1 MKIPIRHSFI
11 GLILMME
18 ACLLIKGEECWIPM
32 ICDDQPTW
40 RELTEGQCTKE
51 EEKALEALTERLD
64 GMKSELNQLEKVLEE
79 AETNSVQPSVVGV
92 KETTTPQGNKV
103 KKTTRSSTVPA
114 TSPWSTKEAFLS
126 TVLPQTTKVEQSTVT
141 VRTCPAPEA
150 LDNGIVDLTTAPD
163 LEFGQTIE
171 YSCNAGYVLQGSIMG
186 KCGENGTWGEVPT
199 CVVDLTCDFE
209 SSTNPTCGYMRVNG
223 TFERTKDIT
232 GYVLAGN
239 GSITSLPKAL
249 AGNEELCMSVDI
261 KGTSDG
267 ELVAKVH
274 NGTVTKAIW
283 PFSASTTWKTKKFVL
298 KKANSTD
305 TEVQLVLDASGNVK
319 LDNITTSNS
328 SECYGLATPC
338 AKRNLEKGT
347 ISPEQELYS
356 QDQEV
361 SYSCNYGYTL
371 AGGQTGTCKADGSW
385 STTPVCTPIQC
396 AKQNLEKGTISPEHE
411 LYSQDQEVSY
421 SCNYGYTL
429 EGKQTGTCKA
439 DGSWSTTPVCTP
451 IQCAKQNLEKGTI
464 SPEHELY
471 SQDQEVSYSCNY
483 GYTLEGKQT
492 GTCKA
497 DGSWSTTPVCTPIQC
512 AKRNLDKGTITPEH
526 ELYSQGQE
534 VSYSCSSGYI
544 LAGGQTGTCKADGSW
559 STTPVCTKCGV
570 VYNSRCFRA
579 IVYDTWNVSLSVA
592 ESICEKKLANI
603 YDVTHYNR
611 VVDYLRPMI
620 PDGWDYI
627 NVRTGMTYKGG
638 QLYST
643 TGQAMSLPTEVWHNG
658 RPYSDAS
665 YTTVVVDVNRNPDD
679 RGIFNVPPSSI
690 YHGAICE
697 IEL

>member
-64 GMKSELNQLEKVLEE
+64 GMKSELNQLEKVMEE
-79 AETNSVQPSVVGV
+79 AETNFVVDV

-103 KKTTRSSTVPA
+103 KKTSSALTSIVPA

-126 TVLPQTTKVEQSTVT
+126 TFRPQTTKVEQSTVT
-141 VRTCPAPEA
+141 VLTCPAPKA
-150 LDNGIVDLTTAPD
+150 PDNGTVDTTTAPA
-163 LEFGQTIE
+163 LEVNQTIE
-171 YSCNAGYVLQGSIMG
+171 YSCNAGYVLQGSNIG
-186 KCGENGTWGEVPT
+186 KCDKNGTWGEVPT

-209 SSTNPTCGYMRVNG
+209 SSTNPTCGYTKING
-223 TFERTKDIT
+223 TFQREYRDKDVT
-232 GYVLAGN
+232 GYVLVGN
-239 GSITSLPKAL
+239 GTIRSLPKAL

-267 ELVAKVH
+267 ELVAKAH
-274 NGTVTKAIW
+274 NGNVTKAIW
-283 PFSASTTWKTKKFVL
+283 PFSASTTWKTEKFVL
-298 KKANSTD
+298 KKVNSTD
-305 TEVQLVLDASGNVK
+305 TEVQLVLDASGNVE
-319 LDNITTSNS
+319 LDNITTLNS
-328 SECYGLATPC
+328 SECYGFATPC
-338 AKRNLEKGT
+338 AKR
-347 ISPEQELYS
+347 
-356 QDQEV
+356 
-361 SYSCNYGYTL
+361 
-371 AGGQTGTCKADGSW
+371 
-385 STTPVCTPIQC
+385 
-396 AKQNLEKGTISPEHE
+396 NLEKGTISPEHE

-439 DGSWSTTPVCTP
+439 DGSWSTSPVCSP
-451 IQCAKQNLEKGTI
+451 IQCVKRNLEQGTI
-464 SPEHELY
+464 SPEQELY
-471 SQDQEVSYSCNY
+471 SKHQDVSYSCSN
-483 GYTLEGKQT
+483 GYTLEGGQT

-512 AKRNLDKGTITPEH
+512 VKQNLDKGTITPEL

-534 VSYSCSSGYI
+534 VSYSCSNGYI

-559 STTPVCTKCGV
+559 STTPVCAPECGV
-570 VYNSRCFRA
+570 VYNSRCIRA

-620 PDGWDYI
+620 PDGSDYI
-627 NVRTGMTYKGG
+627 VVRTGMTYVGG

-643 TGQAMSLPTEVWHNG
+643 TGQAMSLPTEVWYNG
-658 RPYSDAS
+658 RQHFDAS
-665 YTTVVVDVNRNPDD
+665 YTTVVVHVNRNPDD
-679 RGIFNVPPSSI
+679 QWIYNYSPSQL
-690 YHGAICE
+690 YPGVICE